1 MATINGNDPQLW
13 WDILE
18 RLARTLGDVGP
29 DEICCAGLTPRQT
42 TILRR
47 LVASEGARL
56 SDLAELSGI
65 TPSAMTRVIEK
76 LEKHSLVER
85 VRGAQED
92 GRAAMVRIT
101 PKGRQLRASL
111 DKLMIDRA
119 MAILSAVPQKE
130 RVNVLHALGVLADA
144 LESTG
149 GCCGPNAPDTLISI
163 ETK

>member
-1 MATINGNDPQLW
+1 
-13 WDILE
+13 
-18 RLARTLGDVGP
+18 
-29 DEICCAGLTPRQT
+29 
-42 TILRR
+42 
-47 LVASEGARL
+47 
-56 SDLAELSGI
+56 
-65 TPSAMTRVIEK
+65 MTRVIEK

-149 GCCGPNAPDTLISI
+149 GCCGANAPDNLISI
-163 ETK
+163 DNS